1 MFNQKNHN
9 KMKASEDVPDV
20 FQEKEIATTLL
31 TDEEMLEL
39 HIKDELQKME
49 EFFSKEFDEM
59 DLRFQEYET
68 IY

>member
-1 MFNQKNHN
+1 
-9 KMKASEDVPDV
+9 MKASEDVPDV
-20 FQEKEIATTLL
+20 FQEKEIAITLL

-39 HIKDELQKME
+39 HIKDELQEME

>member
-1 MFNQKNHN
+1 
-9 KMKASEDVPDV
+9 MKASEDVPDV
-20 FQEKEIATTLL
+20 FQEKEIAITLL
-31 TDEEMLEL
+31 TEEEMLEL
-39 HIKDELQKME
+39 HIKEELQEME

>member
-1 MFNQKNHN
+1 
-9 KMKASEDVPDV
+9 MKASEDVPDV
-20 FQEKEIATTLL
+20 FQEKEIATKLL

-39 HIKDELQKME
+39 HIEDELQEME

>member
-1 MFNQKNHN
+1 
-9 KMKASEDVPDV
+9 MKASEDVPDV
-20 FQEKEIATTLL
+20 FQEKEIAITLL

>member
-1 MFNQKNHN
+1 
-9 KMKASEDVPDV
+9 MKASEDVPDV
-20 FQEKEIATTLL
+20 FQEKEIATKLL
-31 TDEEMLEL
+31 TDEKMLEL
-39 HIKDELQKME
+39 HIEDELQEME

>member
-1 MFNQKNHN
+1 
-9 KMKASEDVPDV
+9 MKASEDVPDV
-20 FQEKEIATTLL
+20 FQEKENANKLL

-39 HIKDELQKME
+39 HIKDELQEME

>member
-1 MFNQKNHN
+1 
-9 KMKASEDVPDV
+9 MKASEDVPDV

-39 HIKDELQKME
+39 HIKDELQEME

>member
-1 MFNQKNHN
+1 
-9 KMKASEDVPDV
+9 MKASEDVPDV
-20 FQEKEIATTLL
+20 FQEKEIANKLL

>member
-1 MFNQKNHN
+1 
-9 KMKASEDVPDV
+9 MKASEDVPDV
-20 FQEKEIATTLL
+20 FQEKEIANKLL

-39 HIKDELQKME
+39 HIEDELQEME

>member
-1 MFNQKNHN
+1 
-9 KMKASEDVPDV
+9 MKASEDVPDV
-20 FQEKEIATTLL
+20 FQEKEIAITLL
-31 TDEEMLEL
+31 TEEEMLEL
-39 HIKDELQKME
+39 HIKDELQEME

>member
-1 MFNQKNHN
+1 
-9 KMKASEDVPDV
+9 MKASEDVPDV
-20 FQEKEIATTLL
+20 FQEKEIAITLL

-39 HIKDELQKME
+39 HIKDELQEME

-59 DLRFQEYET
+59 NLRFQEYET

>member
-1 MFNQKNHN
+1 
-9 KMKASEDVPDV
+9 MKASEDVPDV

>member
-20 FQEKEIATTLL
+20 FQEKEIANKLL

-39 HIKDELQKME
+39 HIEDELQEME
-49 EFFSKEFDEM
+49 
-59 DLRFQEYET
+59 
-68 IY
+68 

>member
-1 MFNQKNHN
+1 
-9 KMKASEDVPDV
+9 MKTSEDVPDV
-20 FQEKEIATTLL
+20 FQEKEIAITLL

-39 HIKDELQKME
+39 HIKDELKEME

-59 DLRFQEYET
+59 ELRFQEYET